1 MIRYIIERIL
11 QTILVLFLVVTLVFV
26 LLRVIGD
33 PSKLL
38 VSPEGSYEDLQNIK
52 TSLGL
57 DQPLYQQ
64 YLNYLGGIFTGD
76 FGNSFYYNRPVM
88 DLIAERLPATLLLS
102 GAAFLVA
109 VPLAILAGVIAA
121 MKRNTIMDNIVTT
134 LAIAGR
140 SMPAFWL
147 GLLLMLVFAIQL
159 KALPPS
165 GYGTFQQLILPMIT
179 LAAGLCAGAAR
190 LTRSSML
197 EVMRQDYMTTAR
209 AKGALEKTVVFH
221 HGLRNA
227 MLSVVTMLALQVGQL
242 LGGSVVV
249 ETIFSW
255 PGVGR
260 LMVSSILNYDYP
272 LVQACALIMAVIFAL
287 VNFAA
292 DMLYTVI
299 DPRIRYH

>member
-1 MIRYIIERIL
+1 MVRYIIERIL

-52 TSLGL
+52 ASLGL

-299 DPRIRYH
+299 DPRIRYR

>member
-1 MIRYIIERIL
+1 MVRYIIERML

-52 TSLGL
+52 ASLGL

-64 YLNYLGGIFTGD
+64 YLHYLGGIFTGD

-121 MKRNTIMDNIVTT
+121 MKRNTLLDNIVTT

-165 GYGTFQQLILPMIT
+165 GYGTFQQLILPMLT

-209 AKGALEKTVVFH
+209 AKGALEKTVVVH

-299 DPRIRYH
+299 DPRIRYR

>member
-52 TSLGL
+52 ASLGL

-197 EVMRQDYMTTAR
+197 EVMRQDYMTTAQ

-299 DPRIRYH
+299 DPRIRYR

>member
-52 TSLGL
+52 ASLGL

-299 DPRIRYH
+299 DPRIRYR